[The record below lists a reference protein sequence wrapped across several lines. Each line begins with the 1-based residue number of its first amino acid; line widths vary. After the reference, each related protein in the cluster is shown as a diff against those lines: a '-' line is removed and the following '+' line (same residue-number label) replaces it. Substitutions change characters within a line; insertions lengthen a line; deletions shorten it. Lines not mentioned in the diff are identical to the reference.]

1 MASDDQIKQHFRP
14 DEFAFIAQVED
25 WLRRVFLDSREI
37 LTPFLNP
44 REQYILS
51 SLVARQKDLQLA
63 FNGGI
68 VSAEARRA
76 IIAPDYF
83 DLSQADFEIS
93 LLGIDYPQKFNH
105 LRQAD
110 ILGAVLAAG
119 LDRKKLGDILSDVNE
134 SQWQLLIDQ
143 QLVSFITQ
151 NVDHIGN
158 SKVNWLALALDFAYD
173 KLDAG
178 QEEFV
183 LLASLR
189 IDLVVAAIFGLSR
202 QVVKTMIDQGLVR
215 INWATCQKADS
226 VIDIGD
232 IISVRHY
239 GRLRLLTVTGRSK
252 KDKIKATFNVIKR

>member
-1 MASDDQIKQHFRP
+1 MVSDDRIKQHFRP
-14 DEFAFIAQVED
+14 DEFAFIAQIED
-25 WLRRVFLDSREI
+25 WLRRVSFDSREF

-51 SLVARQKDLQLA
+51 SLVARQKNLQLS
-63 FNGGI
+63 FNGG
-68 VSAEARRA
+68 VASAEARRA

-83 DLSQADFEIS
+83 DLSQANFEIG

-110 ILGAVLAAG
+110 ILGAVLASG
-119 LDRKKLGDILSDVNE
+119 LDRKRLGDILSDANE
-134 SQWQLLIDQ
+134 NQWQLLIDQ
-143 QLVSFITQ
+143 QLVNFITQ

-158 SKVNWLALALDFAYD
+158 SKVNWLALALNSAYD

-178 QEEFV
+178 QEEFA
-183 LLASLR
+183 LLASMR
-189 IDLVVAAIFGLSR
+189 IDLVIAAIFGLSR
-202 QVVKTMIDQGLVR
+202 QVAKTMIDQKLVR

-226 VIDIGD
+226 LIDIGD
-232 IISVRHY
+232 IISVRQY